1 VTRDEVRA
9 LAFLAFLVALSAAV
23 RLRAAPDHAALRAD
37 VASLEALDAA
47 SQSEL
52 DENEERARPLAE
64 GETLDPNRAG
74 AAELDRLPGVGPATA
89 ERIVAARDSAPFLA
103 AEGLLRVR
111 GIGPATLEKLRPF
124 LDLGG
129 TPASPIRPPTALGA
143 AGGAGA
149 GGASERGE
157 GLVDVNRAGPDALQA
172 LPGIGPALAARII
185 AHRDSAGP
193 FRSPEDLLAVRGIG
207 PATLERL
214 RDRVRLP

>member
-1 VTRDEVRA
+1 MTRDEVRA
-9 LAFLAFLVALSAAV
+9 LAFLAFLVALSVAV
-23 RLRAAPDHAALRAD
+23 RLWAAPDHAALRAD
-37 VASLEALDAA
+37 IASIEALDAA

-52 DENEERARPLAE
+52 GENEERARPLAE

-89 ERIVAARDSAPFLA
+89 ERIVAARDSAPFRA
-103 AEGLLRVR
+103 AEELLRVR

-129 TPASPIRPPTALGA
+129 TPATASRGPTALAA

-149 GGASERGE
+149 EGAGERGE
-157 GLVDVNRAGPDALQA
+157 RLVDVNGAGPDALQV

-193 FRSPEDLLAVRGIG
+193 FRSVEDLLEVRGIG

-214 RDRVRLP
+214 RGRVRLP